1 MKINNFTELQNRKL
15 FLFALFLC
23 FMLNAKAQQTYEKTL
38 NLHFGTDYRITDAI
52 EKENGHLLIAGYG
65 FNGQDYDT
73 ARCFIMELTAG
84 GDSVRGMFL
93 PIQRASWIK
102 SIKILPWTMNRY
114 VIVSILNNKA
124 LKDSTTDFKM
134 YVSCYTDSLQL
145 LSNSQLNLNNKHFY
159 TEIGAV
165 VNDKGEIIVCGNEY
179 DTYKYFFLYHCTVAG
194 DSLQYKNF
202 KESHSSP
209 LSGGYIQFTGNP
221 EQPYLAI
228 GSFFL
233 GSFDFVSF
241 DSTLNVTDVHMI
253 DPYYYF
259 FPLCPGWYPVTAK
272 YTNEKWYVNG
282 YSCYDSHFNGQ
293 LTTLVADS
301 AFNYVT
307 DRQCGL
313 SQYVYNYPALY
324 GSLDFKST
332 SAVFFGGTANLSYF
346 DPMAS
351 SDPTWIMLSCA
362 DGNIQTKWTRFY
374 GGDANYI
381 VSNIIATDDGGCLA
395 FTSRYD
401 YLSSDPHQLIYLL
414 KVNAD
419 GYVTDTT
426 RSAASGGDAIVHA
439 EGNAINVFS
448 STSFASPSCFDLKNE
463 KGDIVIEKRLEQPY
477 MQIDASNLP
486 AGKYQYIY
494 YSVERSQEGT
504 IYIKQLPDKQ
514 KSLPDNDNQ

>member
-1 MKINNFTELQNRKL
+1 MLQNRKL
-15 FLFALFLC
+15 FLFASFLC
-23 FMLNAKAQQTYEKTL
+23 FMLNARAQQTYEKTL
-38 NLHFGTDYRITDAI
+38 NLHFGTDYRITNAI
-52 EKENGHLLIAGYG
+52 EKENGHLLVAGYG

-73 ARCFIMELTAG
+73 VRCFIMELTAG

-159 TEIGAV
+159 TEIGAA
-165 VNDKGEIIVCGNEY
+165 VNDKGEIIVCGNEHNWMGT
-179 DTYKYFFLYHCTVAG
+179 DEYFFLYRCTVAG
-194 DSLQYKNF
+194 DSIQYRNF
-202 KESHSSP
+202 KKEYSPP

-241 DSTLNVTDVHMI
+241 DSILNVTDVHTI

-259 FPLCPGWYPVTAK
+259 FPLCPGWYPASAK
-272 YTNEKWYVNG
+272 YTNGKWYVNG
-282 YSCYDSHFNGQ
+282 CSCYASHFNGQ

-307 DRQCGL
+307 DRQYGL
-313 SQYVYNYPALY
+313 NQYVYNYPALY
-324 GSLDFKST
+324 GSLDFKNT
-332 SAVFFGGTANLSYF
+332 SAIFSGGTANALCM
-346 DPMAS
+346 DPLVDS
-351 SDPTWIMLSCA
+351 IPSWIILNRA
-362 DGNIQTKWTRFY
+362 DENIQTQWTRFY
-374 GGDANYI
+374 GGDAYYL
-381 VSNIIATDDGGCLA
+381 VSKIIATNDGGCLA
-395 FTSRYD
+395 FASRYD
-401 YLSSDPHQLIYLL
+401 YHSSDPHQLIYLL

-439 EGNAINVFS
+439 EGNAINIFS

-463 KGDIVIEKRLEQPY
+463 KGDIVIEKRLEQPN

-514 KSLPDNDNQ
+514 KQFINNEN

>member
-15 FLFALFLC
+15 LLFALFLC
-23 FMLNAKAQQTYEKTL
+23 FMLNARAQQTYEKTL
-38 NLHFGTDYRITDAI
+38 KLHFGTDYRITDAI
-52 EKENGHLLIAGYG
+52 EKENGHLLITGYG

-84 GDSVRGMFL
+84 GDSIKGMFL
-93 PIQRASWIK
+93 PIKQVKGVK
-102 SIKILPWTMNRY
+102 SLKILSFTMNRY
-114 VIVSILNNKA
+114 IILSILNDKA
-124 LKDSTTDFKM
+124 MRDSTTDYKM

-145 LSNSQLNLNNKHFY
+145 LSNRQLNLNNKHSY
-159 TEIGAV
+159 TEIGAA

-179 DTYKYFFLYHCTVAG
+179 DTYKYFFLYRCTVAG
-194 DSLQYKNF
+194 DSIQYRNF
-202 KESHSSP
+202 KKTYSSP

-241 DSTLNVTDVHMI
+241 DSILNVTDVHMI

-259 FPLCPGWYPVTAK
+259 FPLCPGWYPASAK
-272 YTNEKWYVNG
+272 YTNGKWYVNG

-307 DRQCGL
+307 DRQYGL
-313 SQYVYNYPALY
+313 SQYVYDYPALY
-324 GSLDFKST
+324 GSLDFKNT
-332 SAVFFGGTANLSYF
+332 SAIFSGGTANALCM
-346 DPMAS
+346 DPLVDS
-351 SDPTWIMLSCA
+351 IPSWIILNRA
-362 DGNIQTKWTRFY
+362 DENIQTQWTRFY
-374 GGDANYI
+374 GGDAYYL
-381 VSNIIATDDGGCLA
+381 VSKIIATNDGGCLA
-395 FTSRYD
+395 FASRYD
-401 YLSSDPHQLIYLL
+401 YHSSDPHQLIYLL

-426 RSAASGGDAIVHA
+426 RSAASGGDAIVHT
-439 EGNAINVFS
+439 EGNAVNVFS

-463 KGDIVIEKRLEQPY
+463 KGDIVIEKRIEQPN
-477 MQIDASNLP
+477 MQIDVSNLP

-504 IYIKQLPDKQ
+504 IYIKQL
-514 KSLPDNDNQ
+514 LGNDNH